1 MYVQPF
7 PRTWV
12 EIDFGAMKHNLRLI
26 KERMGEDV
34 LLSVVCKADGYGHG
48 LVPVGRFAAKNG
60 ADWLS
65 VASVQEGVALRDAG
79 LDCPIMVMSP
89 TLDMEA
95 AQAIFYDLDIFVES
109 AHSIKAFAQIALNQE
124 RVGKLHLKVD
134 TGLHRFGCD
143 PNDAKSLIDLIKS
156 TPGCVLR
163 GVSQHFLDAS
173 NVSRSTAQRD
183 TFESSIPN
191 TEDLGIIHLSASAG
205 AVKVDRAKG
214 GLVRIG
220 MHAYG
225 IDADKSYGGELKPT
239 MRWFARVT
247 SIRTIPAGD
256 TVSYMGTWTASRT
269 STIATL
275 GAGYGDGYARQ
286 LSNKGFIFVNSHRAP
301 VTGLICMDQTMIDV
315 TDIPG
320 VEIGT
325 VVEMLGENIRVPEV
339 AAWAGTNGHEIV
351 TRVMTR
357 VNRRYIYP
365 D

>member
-26 KERMGEDV
+26 KERMGEGV
-34 LLSVVCKADGYGHG
+34 LISVVCKADGYGHG

-79 LDCPIMVMSP
+79 VDCPIMVMSP
-89 TLDMEA
+89 TLEMEA
-95 AQAIFYDLDIFVES
+95 AQAVFYDLDVFVES
-109 AHSIKAFAQIALNQE
+109 TDSIQSFASIGKNQN
-124 RVGKLHLKVD
+124 RTAKLHLKVD
-134 TGLHRFGCD
+134 TGLHRFGCQ
-143 PNDAKSLIDLIKS
+143 PNEAKGLIELIRV
-156 TPGCVLR
+156 TDGCELR
-163 GVSQHFLDAS
+163 GISQHFLDAS
-173 NVSRSTAQRD
+173 NTPRSDEQVLL
-183 TFESSIPN
+183 FGQSI
-191 TEDLGIIHLSASAG
+191 DGLDHSGVIHLSASAG
-205 AVKVDRAKG
+205 AVKVKGAKG
-214 GLVRIG
+214 SLVRIG

-225 IDADKSYGGELKPT
+225 IDADKSYGGQLKPT

-247 SIRTIPAGD
+247 SLRTIQAGD
-256 TVSYMGTWTASRT
+256 TVSYMGTWRAERQ

-286 LSNKGFIFVNSHRAP
+286 LSNKGFIFVNGHKAP

-320 VEIGT
+320 VQIGT
-325 VVEMLGENIRVPEV
+325 VVEMLGDNIRVPEV

>member
-1 MYVQPF
+1 
-7 PRTWV
+7 
-12 EIDFGAMKHNLRLI
+12 MKHNLRLI
-26 KERMGEDV
+26 KERMGEGV
-34 LLSVVCKADGYGHG
+34 LISVVCKADGYGHG

-79 LDCPIMVMSP
+79 VDCPIMVMSP
-89 TLDMEA
+89 TLEMEA

-109 AHSIKAFAQIALNQE
+109 AESVRAFSQIALNQD
-124 RVGKLHLKVD
+124 RVAKLHLKVD
-134 TGLHRFGCD
+134 TGLHRFGCI
-143 PNDAKSLIDLIKS
+143 PSDAKSLIELIRS
-156 TPGCVLR
+156 TNGCALR
-163 GVSQHFLDAS
+163 GVSQHFLDAT
-173 NVSRSTAQRD
+173 NATRSSDQRD
-183 TFESSIPN
+183 TFESSIS
-191 TEDLGIIHLSASAG
+191 ELGGIGVIHLSASAG

-214 GLVRIG
+214 SLVRIG

-247 SIRTIPAGD
+247 SIRTIPVGD
-256 TVSYMGTWTASRT
+256 TVSYMGTWTAERT
-269 STIATL
+269 SRIATL

-286 LSNKGFIFVNSHRAP
+286 LSNKGFVFVNGHRAP

-315 TDIPG
+315 TEIPG
-320 VEIGT
+320 VQIGT
-325 VVEMLGENIRVPEV
+325 VVEMLGDNIRVPEV
-339 AAWAGTNGHEIV
+339 AVWAGTNSHEIV

>member
-1 MYVQPF
+1 VQPF

-26 KERMGEDV
+26 KECMGDGV
-34 LLSVVCKADGYGHG
+34 LIAVVCKADGYGHG

-79 LDCPIMVMSP
+79 IDCPIMVMSP
-89 TLDMEA
+89 TLEMEA

-109 AHSIKAFAQIALNQE
+109 AVSIQVFSKIALNQG
-124 RVGKLHLKVD
+124 RVAKLHLKVD
-134 TGLHRFGCD
+134 TGLHRFGCI
-143 PNDAKSLIDLIKS
+143 PADAKDLVELIR
-156 TPGCVLR
+156 TTEGCILR

-173 NVSRSTAQRD
+173 NAPRSADQVAS
-183 TFESSIPN
+183 FEHSIVGMN
-191 TEDLGIIHLSASAG
+191 DLGVIHLSASAG

-214 GLVRIG
+214 SLVRIG
-220 MHAYG
+220 MHVYG
-225 IDADKSYGGELKPT
+225 IDADKSYGGELIPT

-247 SIRTIPAGD
+247 SMRTIAVGE
-256 TVSYMGTWTASRT
+256 TVSYLGTWKAERT

-275 GAGYGDGYARQ
+275 GVGYGDGYARQ
-286 LSNKGFIFVNSHRAP
+286 LSNKGFVLVNGQRAP
-301 VTGLICMDQTMIDV
+301 VTGMICMDQAMIDV
-315 TDIPG
+315 TDIRG

-325 VVEMLGENIRVPEV
+325 VVEMLGNNIRVPEI
-339 AAWAGTNGHEIV
+339 AAWSGTNGHEVV